1 MALTLPKLST
11 TKAPLKDRIDEIRAE
26 IDAFID
32 EKAAEIKKGSPNQ
45 PLVCIRRDLT
55 SRAGD
60 CQCRQ
65 YLINTG
71 ELR

>member
-1 MALTLPKLST
+1 MP
-11 TKAPLKDRIDEIRAE
+11 TKPPLKDRIAEIRAE

-32 EKAAEIKKGSPNQ
+32 AKAEELKVGIPGI

-55 SRAGD
+55 ARAGD
-60 CQCRQ
+60 CQCRA

>member
-1 MALTLPKLST
+1 MALTLPKLP
-11 TKAPLKDRIDEIRAE
+11 KAPLKDRIAEIRAE

-32 EKAAEIKKGSPNQ
+32 AKAEELKTPGI

-71 ELR
+71 ELK